1 MQLFKWSLLAALVL
15 GVSAPVG
22 AQQKFPFRLNWTLY
36 GEHAPFFV
44 ARDKGFYRGGGPG
57 GRDPG
62 RQRLDHRS
70 RSSSPTRPARWPTS
84 TPPP

>member
-15 GVSAPVG
+15 GVSAPVS

-44 ARDKGFYRGGGPG
+44 A
-57 GRDPG
+57 
-62 RQRLDHRS
+62 LLAL
-70 RSSSPTRPARWPTS
+70 PAVTHSNGYWIHE
-84 TPPP
+84 